1 MKLKALGATVV
12 IAAAVAGASLPA
24 FAASTDAWS
33 MEAECGTC
41 HVKQA
46 ESMAAEGSN
55 GPAAEGTVSKAVEKD
70 DEGAATE
77 KDPEPTAVTEQNA
90 ALGEAPCLAATH
102 KSLGCT
108 TCHADEEKLTKVHDG
123 VAADDKMPRRLK
135 KAKIDEATCLGC
147 HGSYEELAKTTADSK
162 VLTDKNGTTVNPH
175 AVPKSESHDALNC
188 VSCHTV
194 HEAAEVAEVA
204 QNECRTCHH
213 ADVYTCGTC
222 H

>member
-123 VAADDKMPRRLK
+123 VTADDKMPRRLK
-135 KAKIDEATCLGC
+135 KA
-147 HGSYEELAKTTADSK
+147 
-162 VLTDKNGTTVNPH
+162 
-175 AVPKSESHDALNC
+175 
-188 VSCHTV
+188 
-194 HEAAEVAEVA
+194 
-204 QNECRTCHH
+204 
-213 ADVYTCGTC
+213 
-222 H
+222 